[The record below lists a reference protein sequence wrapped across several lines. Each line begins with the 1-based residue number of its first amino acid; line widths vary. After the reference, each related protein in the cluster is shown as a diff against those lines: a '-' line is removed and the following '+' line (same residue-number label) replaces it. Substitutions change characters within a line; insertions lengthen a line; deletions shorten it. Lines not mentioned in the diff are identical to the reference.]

1 MKMDAESIV
10 VPEATPAQIPSVSF
24 RSMKSAGHGPRS
36 AASSRT
42 STSEGSLLPSLP
54 HLSELILVVGA
65 DRRQEVVQ
73 VHVQYTEPRR
83 RPARREGSTRNPAE
97 TFPTLRQF
105 VRPTEWQTV
114 SNGLQQFANRARSGN
129 LQEGSLGKVWIR
141 MLDNPSKYMQARRS
155 SLSFRDRGAEG
166 QASLG
171 RSANIPTKSRNEL
184 GTFYG
189 HTAVVLPR
197 PSLFECSRDQHLQ
210 MQWSVVK
217 LEHVSHM
224 LKEAQKQAVF
234 VAEDWGACARGLAC
248 VATRFPLRY
257 RQVWCADSDNVSIAL
272 LPELCSGLMPRM
284 EEPCPAHLI
293 PPECGWTI
301 GSWSPCFSLPPSEV
315 TDNATELCNATG
327 MGKQYRGVSC
337 LSSGS
342 VPEADECKL
351 PRPSGDRSCRCIS
364 SQVSQLSLLDQGMG
378 DSSVQV
384 ASASMT
390 LVGVLTACV
399 LCTCISFGCFLLT
412 SRRSTSVKKADALA
426 EFDSYVLTSKEKQYK
441 HRVAPAPSKEEQQ
454 DVTVCVANSRQS
466 TRNEGTS
473 DFETAS
479 ESTASVGSA
488 IPSPTS
494 SGTGSRTTQMAPLA
508 SPCSVSSVA
517 SQPVRVS
524 PLPSPSTLSISS
536 ISAVLQSP
544 AHSAGYGSGTA
555 ESGETVFLALSSP
568 SNAGSPTRSPKRRPT
583 LPAVSETEAHLTQ
596 TSQEPPVDHPHS
608 LASEEQRSTQVA
620 SARPRRKKN
629 APRPPTLQMDLC
641 GPEEDQ
647 EVVPF
652 ASPSKR
658 SPQKARDT
666 PAERGDFS
674 PVVSTLE
681 RAVEEASKDKYFAQK
696 TLEFER
702 EQAKQSEVLTADKAC
717 QQIEQGIAE
726 GKISS
731 PKPSETPKIV
741 EGPRTNAIEIMQ
753 NYIRDSTEG
762 KNRNIADNKF
772 PILGTSGMKG
782 IGKTT
787 MLKYGLTKVLP
798 DLKMSAK
805 GAYLTF
811 NGGSAESANVFW
823 ESQTQQRTV
832 RASVGHVLISGI
844 PFWALSNA

>member
-1 MKMDAESIV
+1 MTTTSVTTQTFTRNAPPVMIMSEPEPVQTIETTLVVVGTNTTSPDFESTIVSSISAILGVDPRRVAVTGSTQTWAAVVENGVPDDGGRLLQSRELSILERALEVNFQVAMPAESAEV
-10 VPEATPAQIPSVSF
+10 TT
-24 RSMKSAGHGPRS
+24 
-36 AASSRT
+36 ASSQVEAMVAAI
-42 STSEGSLLPSLP
+42 SDMKANPGELLDK
-54 HLSELILVVGA
+54 LSEVLPI
-65 DRRQEVVQ
+65 D
-73 VHVQYTEPRR
+73 
-83 RPARREGSTRNPAE
+83 N
-97 TFPTLRQF
+97 LRLRLTTPF
-105 VRPTEWQTV
+105 VR
-114 SNGLQQFANRARSGN
+114 
-129 LQEGSLGKVWIR
+129 
-141 MLDNPSKYMQARRS
+141 
-155 SLSFRDRGAEG
+155 
-166 QASLG
+166 
-171 RSANIPTKSRNEL
+171 
-184 GTFYG
+184 
-189 HTAVVLPR
+189 
-197 PSLFECSRDQHLQ
+197 
-210 MQWSVVK
+210 
-217 LEHVSHM
+217 
-224 LKEAQKQAVF
+224 QKQAVF

-284 EEPCPAHLI
+284 EEPCPANLI

-315 TDNATELCNATG
+315 TDNATEQCNATG

-390 LVGVLTACV
+390 LVGVLTACI

-412 SRRSTSVKKADALA
+412 SRKSTAVKKADALA

-441 HRVAPAPSKEEQQ
+441 QRVAPAAPAQEQQ
-454 DVTVCVANSRQS
+454 DVTVCVANSRQN
-466 TRNEGTS
+466 TRELTS
-473 DFETAS
+473 DFDTA
-479 ESTASVGSA
+479 STASVGSA

-494 SGTGSRTTQMAPLA
+494 TGSRTTQMAPLA

-517 SQPVRVS
+517 SQPVRMS

-544 AHSAGYGSGTA
+544 AHSAGYGSGAA

-568 SNAGSPTRSPKRRPT
+568 SNAGSPTRSPQRRPT

-596 TSQEPPVDHPHS
+596 TSPEPPVDHPHS
-608 LASEEQRSTQVA
+608 LASDELRSAQVA

-647 EVVPF
+647 DAVPF

-674 PVVSTLE
+674 PAWLQPRGDVSFHNKASGTPAHSVRAELGVDSQEPPALALPPQPRLPRPPALE
-681 RAVEEASKDKYFAQK
+681 SPGPVPPPPMP
-696 TLEFER
+696 LENR
-702 EQAKQSEVLTADKAC
+702 
-717 QQIEQGIAE
+717 
-726 GKISS
+726 
-731 PKPSETPKIV
+731 PKPPEKPP
-741 EGPRTNAIEIMQ
+741 E
-753 NYIRDSTEG
+753 
-762 KNRNIADNKF
+762 
-772 PILGTSGMKG
+772 
-782 IGKTT
+782 
-787 MLKYGLTKVLP
+787 
-798 DLKMSAK
+798 
-805 GAYLTF
+805 
-811 NGGSAESANVFW
+811 
-823 ESQTQQRTV
+823 
-832 RASVGHVLISGI
+832 
-844 PFWALSNA
+844 